1 MAESASA
8 FSLFHPK
15 VKEWIYKEGW
25 QSLNDAQVKA
35 AFAIMRK
42 ENDLVISA
50 PTASGKTEAAFLPL
64 ISKLIE
70 EQSSGKQFI
79 FYISPLKALINDQW
93 QRLETLCK
101 SNYIEVIPWHGDIS
115 ASIKKK
121 IETSNS
127 AIILITP
134 ESMEAMLVNK
144 PERAKSLSS
153 VLPSQ
158 SFSFAGCAGVAQGTV
173 WAVNFIGFA

>member
-35 AFAIMRK
+35 ACAIMRK

-70 EQSSGKQFI
+70 E
-79 FYISPLKALINDQW
+79 
-93 QRLETLCK
+93 
-101 SNYIEVIPWHGDIS
+101 
-115 ASIKKK
+115 
-121 IETSNS
+121 
-127 AIILITP
+127 AIRI
-134 ESMEAMLVNK
+134 
-144 PERAKSLSS
+144 
-153 VLPSQ
+153 SQ
-158 SFSFAGCAGVAQGTV
+158 SH
-173 WAVNFIGFA
+173 